1 MFRRRGKASDET
13 TDAAADLQPTDELSR
28 GAIPKGRPTPKRRQ
42 AAPARGPAAP
52 APKTRKEAVRY
63 QRERLKT
70 ERAAT
75 TNPSTPKARRAA
87 MLAGDPN
94 ALPRRDQGPV
104 KELARN
110 WVDSRRML
118 SNYLLV
124 LFPLLILGYLM
135 PILALSVY
143 ALLVVFLLEWF
154 ITGQRIRKL
163 AIARKMT
170 VKEGAFGL
178 GFYAGSR
185 AYLPRR
191 FRMPRPK
198 LQLGDTF

>member
-1 MFRRRGKASDET
+1 MFRRRGKAAA
-13 TDAAADLQPTDELSR
+13 DAADQVADVEPTDDLTR
-28 GAIPKGRPTPKRRQ
+28 TAVPKGRPTPKRRQ

-75 TNPSTPKARRAA
+75 KNPSTPKARRAA
-87 MLAGDPN
+87 MLAGDPDS
-94 ALPRRDQGPV
+94 LPRRDQGPV

-124 LFPLLILGYLM
+124 LFPLLILGYLVQF
-135 PILALSVY
+135 LALLVY
-143 ALLVVFLLEWF
+143 ALLVVFLLEWYL
-154 ITGQRIRKL
+154 TGRRIRTL
-163 AIARKMT
+163 ALARKMT

-185 AYLPRR
+185 AYLPRK

-198 LQLGDTF
+198 LRLGDSF